1 MTRKTLFWV
10 IAALALALLA
20 AGCGGDDDQS
30 SGSSTPTSQTTG
42 TTDLAAQVP
51 AEIKSKGTLTVA
63 VDPTYAPNE
72 FVGSDGKTIVGMS
85 PDLANAVFAKLGL
98 KVKMTK
104 ATFDGIIPGLQSGKY
119 DIGFSSFTDTKERE
133 QVVDFVTYFEA
144 GTSFMVAKSGGPA
157 INGLADL
164 CAHRVAVERGTT
176 QADDAKAQSSKCT
189 AAGKKAVTV
198 NVYPDQNA
206 ANLALASGRGDVG
219 MADSPV
225 AAYIVEKSN
234 GKLKLSG
241 KLYGPFPYGIAIPKD
256 SGMAEPTLAAVKA
269 VMADG
274 TYDKVL
280 KKWGLEDGAITDP
293 KINAAIS

>member
-1 MTRKTLFWV
+1 MIRRSVVLG
-10 IAALALALLA
+10 AALALLLLA
-20 AGCGGDDDQS
+20 AGCGGDS
-30 SGSSTPTSQTTG
+30 NNSSSTTTPTTTG
-42 TTDLAAQVP
+42 STDLAAEVP
-51 AEIKSKGTLTVA
+51 AKIKSKGTLTVA

-72 FVGSDGKTIVGMS
+72 FVDSDGKTVIGMS
-85 PDLANAVFAKLGL
+85 PDLANAIFAKLGL

-104 ATFDGIIPGLQSGKY
+104 ASFDGIIPGLQSGKY

-133 QVVDFVTYFEA
+133 KVVDFVTYFEA

-164 CAHRVAVERGTT
+164 CGHTVVAERGTT

-189 AAGKKAVTV
+189 AAGKKAVSV
-198 NVYPDQNA
+198 KVYPDQNA
-206 ANLALASGRGDVG
+206 ANLALVSGRGDVG

-225 AAYIVEKSN
+225 AAYIAEKSN

-269 VMADG
+269 IMADG

>member
-1 MTRKTLFWV
+1 MIRKTVAWSAV
-10 IAALALALLA
+10 LALVLFA
-20 AGCGGDDDQS
+20 AGCGGGDNES
-30 SGSSTPTSQTTG
+30 GGSSTTT
-42 TTDLAAQVP
+42 TTRTAGSDLAAQVP

-63 VDPTYAPNE
+63 ADPTYAPNE
-72 FVGSDGKTIVGMS
+72 YVASDGKTIVGMS
-85 PDLANAVFAKLGL
+85 PDLAKAVFAKLGL

-133 QVVDFVTYFEA
+133 KVVDFVTYFEA
-144 GTSFMVAKSGGPA
+144 GTSFYVAKSGGPA

-164 CAHRVAVERGTT
+164 CGHTVAVERGTT
-176 QADDAKAQSSKCT
+176 QADDATSQSAKCKT
-189 AAGKKAVTV
+189 AGKKAVTV
-198 NVYPDQNA
+198 KVFPDQNA

-234 GKLKLSG
+234 GKFKLSG
-241 KLYGPFPYGIAIPKD
+241 KLYGPFPYGIAIPKE

-269 VMADG
+269 IMADG